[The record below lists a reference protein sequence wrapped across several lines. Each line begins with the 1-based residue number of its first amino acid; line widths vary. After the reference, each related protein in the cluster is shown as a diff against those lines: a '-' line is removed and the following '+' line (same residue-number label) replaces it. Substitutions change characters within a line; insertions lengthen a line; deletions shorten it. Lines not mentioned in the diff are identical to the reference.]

1 MINNLVK
8 KILESGGKIKP
19 LILPNNLAKG
29 TGQMNP
35 SILLDK
41 GKIMVNLRNVQYVLI
56 HSENQQRFAN
66 RWGCMLYNHPE
77 NDVTLRTFNFHLE
90 LDDDLEII
98 RRTLVDTS
106 KLDITPVWEFIGL
119 EDARLVGWDN
129 KLFMCGVRRDTKP
142 DGEGRMELSEIEVT
156 PMVVKEIKRT
166 RIEPP
171 VPSYCEKNWMP
182 VLDMPFHFVKWTN
195 PTQVVK
201 VNMETKT
208 SEQVFLSDREITGVG
223 DFRGGSQV
231 ITVGDNRMALIHEV
245 RLFNNELGQKDGIYY
260 HRFIVWDKDWNI
272 VKYSDL
278 FNFMGGRVEFSCGM
292 AIKGD
297 KLLIPFGFQDNTSY
311 IIETPLTFLESLIW
325 NS

>member
-1 MINNLVK
+1 MIENLAK
-8 KILESGGKIKP
+8 RILVEGGTIKP
-19 LILPNNLAKG
+19 LILPNELAKG

-35 SILLDK
+35 SVLLDE
-41 GKIMVNLRNVQYVLI
+41 GRIRVNLRNVQYVLI

-90 LDDDLEII
+90 LDDKLEID
-98 RRTLVDTS
+98 RKQLVDTS
-106 KLDITPVWEFIGL
+106 TLDVPPVWEFIGL
-119 EDARLVGWDN
+119 EDARLVRWDG

-142 DGEGRMELSEIEVT
+142 NGEGRMELSEIKIT
-156 PMVVKEIKRT
+156 TMVVKEVKRT

-171 VPSYCEKNWMP
+171 TPSYCEKNWMP
-182 VLDMPFHFVKWTN
+182 ILDMPYHFVKWTN

-201 VNMETKT
+201 VNMETGT
-208 SEQVFLSDREITGVG
+208 SEEVFLSKTTIPNVG

-231 ITVGDNRMALIHEV
+231 IPMGEYRIALIHEV

-260 HRFIVWDKDWNI
+260 HRFVMWDKDWNLI
-272 VKYSDL
+272 KFSDL
-278 FNFMGGRVEFSCGM
+278 FNFIGGRVEFSCGM

-297 KLLIPFGFQDNTSY
+297 KVLLPFGFQDNTSY
-311 IIETPLTFLESLIW
+311 IIEVPLTFIQKMLW
-325 NS
+325 NN

>member
-1 MINNLVK
+1 MIYNLAK
-8 KILESGGKIKP
+8 QILGNGGSIKP
-19 LILPNNLAKG
+19 LILPNELAKG

-35 SILLDK
+35 SILLDE
-41 GKIMVNLRNVQYVLI
+41 GRVRVNLRNVQYVLI
-56 HSENQQRFAN
+56 HSENEQRFHN

-90 LDDDLEII
+90 LDENLEII
-98 RRTLVDTS
+98 RKQMVDTTA
-106 KLDITPVWEFIGL
+106 LDVKPVWEFIGL
-119 EDARLVGWDN
+119 EDARLVRWDR

-142 DGEGRMELSEIEVT
+142 NGEGRMELSEIEVT

-171 VPSYCEKNWMP
+171 TPSYCEKNWMP
-182 VLDMPFHFVKWTN
+182 ILDMPYHFVKWTN

-201 VNMETKT
+201 VDMETGT
-208 SEQVFLSDREITGVG
+208 SQEVFLSDKTIPNVG

-231 ITVGDNRMALIHEV
+231 ITVGEHRMALIHEV

-260 HRFIVWDKDWNI
+260 HRFVVWDKEWNI
-272 VKYSDL
+272 VKFSDL
-278 FNFMGGRVEFSCGM
+278 FNFIGGRVEFSCGM

-297 KLLIPFGFQDNTSY
+297 KVLLPFGFQDNTSY
-311 IIETPLTFLESLIW
+311 IIEVPLTFIQKLIW
-325 NS
+325 NN